1 MFERIAERK
10 IEEAIAE
17 GAFDNLRGRGKPL
30 NASDL
35 ETPLDIRIL
44 KNAGIA
50 PEWIQV
56 SKEIESLREECRNLF
71 ERTGREYQRRRER
84 AESPSDSSAE
94 REQRIESFL
103 QWLAKSRDNY
113 LRSLK
118 RVNSEIL
125 KINIQA
131 PGGGQV
137 LFSCPIEKEMERFD
151 SAYPC
156 PVGSTLPAIAGD
168 QERVSNLRD
177 SMRMLYRCD
186 IEEQEKE

>member
-30 NASDL
+30 SASDL

-44 KNAGIA
+44 KNAGVA

-56 SKEIESLREECRNLF
+56 SKEIESLRKECRDLF
-71 ERTGREYQRRRER
+71 ERTGREYRRRR
-84 AESPSDSSAE
+84 GSAESLPVGSSE
-94 REQRIESFL
+94 REQRMDSFL
-103 QWLAKSRDNY
+103 QWLAKSRVNFY
-113 LRSLK
+113 RSLK

-125 KINIQA
+125 KINILA

-137 LFSCPIEKEMERFD
+137 LFPCPIEKEMERFD

-156 PVGSTLPAIAGD
+156 PEGLMLPVIAGER
-168 QERVSNLRD
+168 ERVSDLRE
-177 SMRMLYRCD
+177 SMRMLYRYD
-186 IEEQEKE
+186 IDKQEKE